1 MSFCLFELIK
11 NPDIQQKVQ
20 EEIDEVL
27 KKAGPGGITYDNL
40 AQLKYLECCIDET
53 LRKYPNAP
61 ILFRVSS
68 KDYKIANSDAVLP
81 KGTSVFIPILGY
93 HRDPEIYENPM
104 HFKPER
110 FVDNPNGGGD
120 SKGLFYLPFGDGPR
134 HCIGMRMAKVVTKL
148 GLALMLAK
156 FKFEFMVAE
165 MMEKEIEFTPNLF
178 LLSPPDDMKFK
189 IIRR

>member
-11 NPDIQQKVQ
+11 NPEIQRKVQ
-20 EEIDEVL
+20 KEIDGVL
-27 KKAGPGGITYDNL
+27 EKAGPEGITYDNL
-40 AQLKYLECCIDET
+40 AELKYLECCIDET

-68 KDYKIANSDAVLP
+68 KDYKIANVDAVLP
-81 KGTSVFIPILGY
+81 KRTSVFIPILGF

-104 HFKPER
+104 EFKPER
-110 FVDNPNGGGD
+110 FLNSANGEGN

-134 HCIGMRMAKVVTKL
+134 NCIGMRLAKVVVKL

-156 FKFEFMVAE
+156 FNFEFVNAE
-165 MMEKEIEFTPNLF
+165 IMEKEIEFSANLF
-178 LLSPPDDMKFK
+178 LLSPPDDLKFK
-189 IIRR
+189 INKR

>member
-11 NPDIQQKVQ
+11 NPEIQQKVQ
-20 EEIDEVL
+20 AELNEVL
-27 KKAGPGGITYDNL
+27 EKAGPEGITYDNL
-40 AQLKYLECCIDET
+40 AELKYLERCIDET

-68 KDYKIANSDAVLP
+68 KDYQIANSDAVLP

-104 HFKPER
+104 RFKPER
-110 FVDNPNGGGD
+110 FVDSPSGGGN

-134 HCIGMRMAKVVTKL
+134 NCIGMRMAKVVTKL
-148 GLALMLAK
+148 GLAVMLAK
-156 FKFEFMVAE
+156 FKFEFMDEE

-178 LLSPPDDMKFK
+178 LLTPPDDLKFK
-189 IIRR
+189 ISRR

>member
-1 MSFCLFELIK
+1 MLE
-11 NPDIQQKVQ
+11 
-20 EEIDEVL
+20 
-27 KKAGPGGITYDNL
+27 KAGPEGITYDHL
-40 AQLKYLECCIDET
+40 SELKYLECCIDET
-53 LRKYPNAP
+53 VRKYPNAP

-68 KDYKIANSDAVLP
+68 KDYQLANSDVVLP

-104 HFKPER
+104 EWRPER
-110 FVDNPNGGGD
+110 FSSSPNGEGN

-134 HCIGMRMAKVVTKL
+134 NCIGMRMAKVVIKL

-156 FKFEFMVAE
+156 FNFELLDPV

-178 LLSPPDDMKFK
+178 LLTPPEDLKFK
-189 IIRR
+189 ISKR